1 MAHHRSTI
9 GPHPYVKLNRKTAL
23 PTVGKEGE
31 RPEQARASGPDNL
44 RQEKV
49 QIPLKSPRLFDG
61 LNGRYVGRPTG
72 AFAAEPGESCRENMA
87 PQRNRGGDQ
96 AGACLQEKAY
106 GAWLGQ
112 FSDP

>member
-1 MAHHRSTI
+1 
-9 GPHPYVKLNRKTAL
+9 
-23 PTVGKEGE
+23 
-31 RPEQARASGPDNL
+31 
-44 RQEKV
+44 
-49 QIPLKSPRLFDG
+49 
-61 LNGRYVGRPTG
+61 
-72 AFAAEPGESCRENMA
+72 MA